1 MPQFARLINDWL
13 DFKVWS
19 FDLCGVFLLLLL
31 LMQVYG
37 PISSIDAVK
46 TSSVGT

>member
-1 MPQFARLINDWL
+1 MIGWTLKFEVL
-13 DFKVWS
+13 V
-19 FDLCGVFLLLLL
+19 CVGVFLLLL

>member
-1 MPQFARLINDWL
+1 MIGWTLKFEVLIC
-13 DFKVWS
+13 V
-19 FDLCGVFLLLLL
+19 GVFLLLLLL